1 MDSQPPSK
9 ALTKRSAENALMPPP
24 PAPKRIK
31 RPVRIVN
38 EENYVSALSHI
49 IKRDYFPG
57 LAEAELQQEYIDAL
71 ESKDAKWIQ
80 EAGHRLEQGMTPG
93 PVRGRR
99 GTSMAPGM
107 TPMRGIGGETPVGQ
121 AGATPMSVA
130 ASEKP
135 PTPDNLVQVDK
146 KDLNLSLAAFQAKYT
161 SDDNES
167 FYKLLDKENVRKRE
181 KYAWLWDGN
190 QMAAPRKI
198 LHRIRDAKSRAELT
212 GSNVSNDLIL
222 AEMAK
227 DKRPAMVDQKPH
239 KPLNTFMFA
248 PDSLEDQ
255 QQTIAQAR
263 EEASL
268 APPKAIRHNNTRM
281 AVEEAEH
288 IYAVQGGLGGGWPWG
303 GPQTVAV
310 PPSPSMSAI
319 DAAIAGRPR
328 PSVSEPGYSGADT
341 PRVSGYKFVDAEP
354 TAAEIA
360 YAKGEPVPPNPA
372 DLLSRLVADN
382 NGPAF
387 KISEKSRREDLHHRL
402 VDKNTKKK
410 RDQVNRLD
418 KLYGGETPV
427 SRSSANTS
435 TKRRPDFSPAAQN
448 LLRIMNTPH
457 RKSIEEPASASEN
470 NKKKLEKGRFSS
482 YLGLTPRT
490 KGE

>member
-9 ALTKRSAENALMPPP
+9 ALTKRSAETALMPPP
-24 PAPKRIK
+24 PAPKRVK
-31 RPVRIVN
+31 RAARIVN
-38 EENYVSALSHI
+38 EENYISALSHI

-71 ESKDAKWIQ
+71 DSKDAKWIQ
-80 EAGHRLEQGMTPG
+80 EAGHRLERGMTPG
-93 PVRGRR
+93 PIRGRR
-99 GTSMAPGM
+99 GTSMTPGI
-107 TPMRGIGGETPVGQ
+107 TPMRGIGGETPLGQ
-121 AGATPMSVA
+121 GGATPMSVA
-130 ASEKP
+130 ASEKQP
-135 PTPDNLVQVDK
+135 APDDLVQVDK
-146 KDLNLSLAAFQAKYT
+146 KDLNLSLSAFQAKYT

-167 FYKLLDKENVRKRE
+167 FYKLLDKENVKKRD

-198 LHRIRDAKSRAELT
+198 LHRIREAKSRAELT
-212 GSNVSNDLIL
+212 GSNLSNDLVL

-239 KPLNTFMFA
+239 KPMNAFMFA

-255 QQTIAQAR
+255 QQNTAQAR

-268 APPKAIRHNNTRM
+268 APPKAICHNNTRM
-281 AVEEAEH
+281 PVAEAEP
-288 IYAVQGGLGGGWPWG
+288 IY
-303 GPQTVAV
+303 AV

-328 PSVSEPGYSGADT
+328 PSDSEPGYSGEDT

-360 YAKGEPVPPNPA
+360 YAKGELAPPNPA
-372 DLLSRLVADN
+372 DLLSRLVANN

-387 KISEKSRREDLHHRL
+387 KISEKSSREDLHHRL
-402 VDKNTKKK
+402 VEKNTKKK

-418 KLYGGETPV
+418 KLYGVDTPV
-427 SRSSANTS
+427 ARSSANTS

-457 RKSIEEPASASEN
+457 RKGMEESAGVTESN

-482 YLGLTPRT
+482 YLGLTPRV
-490 KGE
+490 KKE

>member
-1 MDSQPPSK
+1 MGSQPPSN
-9 ALTKRSAENALMPPP
+9 ALMKRSAETALMPPP

-31 RPVRIVN
+31 RAARIVN
-38 EENYVSALSHI
+38 EENYTSALSHI

-93 PVRGRR
+93 PTRRRR

-121 AGATPMSVA
+121 GGVTPMSVA
-130 ASEKP
+130 ANENP
-135 PTPDNLVQVDK
+135 PAPDSLVQVDK

-161 SDDNES
+161 SDDNEA
-167 FYKLLDKENVRKRE
+167 FYKLLDKENVKKRE

-198 LHRIRDAKSRAELT
+198 LHRIREAKSRAELA
-212 GSNVSNDLIL
+212 GSNASNDLIL

-227 DKRPAMVDQKPH
+227 DKRPAMVDQKPY

-255 QQTIAQAR
+255 QQTIAQVR

-268 APPKAIRHNNTRM
+268 APPKAIRHSNTRM
-281 AVEEAEH
+281 PVAEAEP
-288 IYAVQGGLGGGWPWG
+288 IYAI
-303 GPQTVAV
+303 
-310 PPSPSMSAI
+310 PPSPSISAI

-328 PSVSEPGYSGADT
+328 PSNSEPGYSGADT
-341 PRVSGYKFVDAEP
+341 PRVSGYNFVDAEP

-360 YAKGEPVPPNPA
+360 YAKGELAPLNPA
-372 DLLSRLVADN
+372 ELLSRLVGDD
-382 NGPAF
+382 NGPGF
-387 KISEKSRREDLHHRL
+387 KISEKSGREHLHHRL
-402 VDKNTKKK
+402 VEKNTKKK
-410 RDQVNRLD
+410 RDQANRLD
-418 KLYGGETPV
+418 KLYGGATPV
-427 SRSSANTS
+427 SRSSASTS

-457 RKSIEEPASASEN
+457 RKGMEEPASVKES

-482 YLGLTPRT
+482 YLGLTPRV
-490 KGE
+490 KKE

>member
-1 MDSQPPSK
+1 MEISRATGSQPPSK
-9 ALTKRSAENALMPPP
+9 ALTKRSAETALMPPP

-31 RPVRIVN
+31 RAARIVD

-80 EAGHRLEQGMTPG
+80 EAGHKLEQGMTPG
-93 PVRGRR
+93 PTRGRR

-107 TPMRGIGGETPVGQ
+107 TPMRGVGGETPVGQ
-121 AGATPMSVA
+121 GGATPMNVA
-130 ASEKP
+130 ASEISP
-135 PTPDNLVQVDK
+135 APDGLVQVDK
-146 KDLNLSLAAFQAKYT
+146 RDLNLSLAAFQAKYT
-161 SDDNES
+161 SDDNEA

-198 LHRIRDAKSRAELT
+198 LHRIREAKTRAELT
-212 GSNVSNDLIL
+212 GSSVSNDLIL

-227 DKRPAMVDQKPH
+227 DKRPAMIDQKPH
-239 KPLNTFMFA
+239 KPMNTFMFA

-268 APPKAIRHNNTRM
+268 APPKTIRHSNTRM
-281 AVEEAEH
+281 PVAEAEP
-288 IYAVQGGLGGGWPWG
+288 IY
-303 GPQTVAV
+303 AV

-328 PSVSEPGYSGADT
+328 PSESEPGYSGADT
-341 PRVSGYKFVDAEP
+341 PRVAGYKFVDAEP
-354 TAAEIA
+354 TTAEMA
-360 YAKGEPVPPNPA
+360 YAKGEIAPPNPA

-387 KISEKSRREDLHHRL
+387 RISEKSNREDLHHRL

-410 RDQVNRLD
+410 RDQANRLD
-418 KLYGGETPV
+418 KLYGSETPV

-457 RKSIEEPASASEN
+457 RKGLEEPASVKESSN
-470 NKKKLEKGRFSS
+470 QKLEKGRFSS
-482 YLGLTPRT
+482 YLGLTPRV
-490 KGE
+490 KKK